1 MAPKLSAPGIHVAGK
16 VLARAM
22 LAAALLLLVGACRA
36 GEPWVEVGGQRYY
49 VEIAN
54 DDDERAR
61 GLMYRDELGA
71 NEGMFFIFRE
81 SAPRSFWMLN
91 TRIPLDI
98 VYIDSDLEIVGWSL
112 DTPPCRTRRC
122 PGYPSGAPA
131 KYVLEVNA
139 GEMDRLG
146 VEIGDPVRVANV
158 AGVELSESESL
169 ESEHPDS

>member
-1 MAPKLSAPGIHVAGK
+1 MPGIPLPEALIVRKFLLRAILAAVLLSLVAG
-16 VLARAM
+16 
-22 LAAALLLLVGACRA
+22 CRA

-49 VEIAN
+49 VEIA
-54 DDDERAR
+54 DDDEERAR
-61 GLMYRDELGA
+61 GLMYRDELGV
-71 NEGMFFIFRE
+71 NEGMFFIFGE

-139 GEMDRLG
+139 GEMARLG
-146 VEIGDPVRVANV
+146 VEIGDAVRVGNV
-158 AGVELSESESL
+158 AGVESQQKEPPES
-169 ESEHPDS
+169 